1 MVASRNRPKGI
12 GVPFGLCVL
21 AFVLLPTSSGH
32 QDLAALIAGQPAVAE
47 RWQQH
52 VLASPFGTIH
62 AATFSFPR
70 PIGAHIPEPG
80 SFRLASFDPA
90 APDATR
96 SAPPEPLGNAVPVRR
111 PLDYPVV
118 DRTLKGD
125 RLAVRP
131 RSELPKQP
139 DTEADAHP
147 EWLPLAWVLLV
158 HRDGDRGDEHGEG
171 LQLDDSPPDA
181 GIPAD
186 TPGREKGVPDAGPML
201 RTARLYFGVEAL
213 GALRGGIEPWAP
225 GQEPVLIARPPADPD
240 IKRSALPADP
250 STKLDRPP
258 KAGETIAEKGE
269 VTGEGLRP
277 RSPGERL
284 GLNGHSRT
292 KAEKCL
298 ANAIYFEARGEPVRG
313 QIAVAQVV
321 MNRVFSGF
329 YPNDVCGVVYQ
340 NAHRRLACQFTFAC
354 DGIRDVVSDPE
365 AWDRAKRIAKDT
377 LDGKLWL
384 PEVNKATHYH
394 AYWVQPGWVRTMK
407 KMHKLGVHTFYR
419 PRKWGDG
426 SDAPAWGSASATAA
440 VAAKL

>member
-12 GVPFGLCVL
+12 RVPFGLCVL
-21 AFVLLPTSSGH
+21 AFVLMPTSSGH
-32 QDLAALIAGQPAVAE
+32 QDLGALIAGQPAVAE

-52 VLASPFGTIH
+52 VLASPFSAIH

-80 SFRLASFDPA
+80 SFRLASFEPA
-90 APDATR
+90 APDFGR
-96 SAPPEPLGNAVPVRR
+96 SMPAAPLGNAIPDQR

-125 RLAVRP
+125 RLAVSP
-131 RSELPKQP
+131 RVESADQSG
-139 DTEADAHP
+139 ADAEHA

-158 HRDGDRGDEHGEG
+158 HRDGDSGDGQGDE

-181 GIPAD
+181 GMPAD
-186 TPGREKGVPDAGPML
+186 KPTREKATPDESPAL
-201 RTARLYFGVEAL
+201 RTARLYFGVETL
-213 GALRGGIEPWAP
+213 GSLYGGIEPWAP
-225 GQEPVLIARPPADPD
+225 GEEPILMTRPPADLD
-240 IKRSALPADP
+240 IKRSALSSDPPAR
-250 STKLDRPP
+250 LDRQP

-269 VTGEGLRP
+269 VTGEGRRP
-277 RSPGERL
+277 RSPADRL
-284 GLNGHSRT
+284 GLNGQSRT
-292 KAEKCL
+292 KAERCL

-313 QIAVAQVV
+313 QMAVAQVV

-340 NAHRRLACQFTFAC
+340 NAHRHLACQFTFAC
-354 DGIRDVVSDPE
+354 DGIRDAVNDLE

-384 PEVNKATHYH
+384 PEISKATHYH
-394 AYWVQPGWVRTMK
+394 ATWVHPWWVRTMR

-419 PRKWGDG
+419 PRQWGDG
-426 SDAPAWGSASATAA
+426 SDEPVWGDARATAE
-440 VAAKL
+440 VAAKM